1 MAEAEAEAAVAVV
14 TGDAARCGEV
24 VRSTTR
30 EEPHGEAT
38 MGQVRMGA
46 PGAPGAI
53 GALIAAGSPTVGA
66 RYVGGCLGRGGRAIG
81 D

>member
-1 MAEAEAEAAVAVV
+1 MGEAVAVAVV
-14 TGDAARCGEV
+14 VTGEAARRGEV

-30 EEPHGEAT
+30 EEPQGEAT
-38 MGQVRMGA
+38 IGQVRMDTGT
-46 PGAPGAI
+46 PGAI

-66 RYVGGCLGRGGRAIG
+66 ARYVGGCLGRGGRAG